1 LRRRFAQSL
10 LINLGERNTLGSPN
24 LKYVFWRRNMGE
36 MANTVLPS
44 LA

>member
-10 LINLGERNTLGSPN
+10 LINFHERNTLGSPN
-24 LKYVFWRRNMGE
+24 LKYVFWRRDMGE
-36 MANTVLPS
+36 MPNTVLPP